1 MSLLIFNIIS
11 LSPFTG
17 TPEILKMSLTTCSIE
32 GGEELWIIG
41 KNFLKDTEVVFRED
55 RENSIRPVW
64 MEKVKPI
71 KEFFSNNHLIVNV
84 PPYRDPNSLDAIVVN
99 INFSLKGPDHVHVN
113 CYQK

>member
-1 MSLLIFNIIS
+1 
-11 LSPFTG
+11 
-17 TPEILKMSLTTCSIE
+17 MSLTSCSIE

-41 KNFLKDTEVVFRED
+41 KNFLKDTEVVFKED

-84 PPYRDPNSLDAIVVN
+84 PPYRDPNSLDAVVVN
-99 INFSLKGPDHVHVN
+99 IRVIYYMIRESSFKIGFFKNPLETMIFEVF
-113 CYQK
+113 